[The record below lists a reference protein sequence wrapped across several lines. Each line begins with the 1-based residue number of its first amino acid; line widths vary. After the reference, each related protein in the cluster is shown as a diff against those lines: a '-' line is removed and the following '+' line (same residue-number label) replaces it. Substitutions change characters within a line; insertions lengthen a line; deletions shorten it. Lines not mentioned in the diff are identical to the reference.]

1 MAMTREAEQINLKH
15 GNLQKH
21 TNPNK
26 LQAAFIQNFHQKIA
40 GLIQQTNVNKM
51 LDAGCGEGFLLHF
64 LQEQGQTLD
73 YTGADFSIEAIQWS
87 RAHLIPQFRA
97 NVADVHTLPYADNSF
112 PLVTCLEVLEH
123 IPDSAVGVRE
133 LARVSSEYLI
143 LSVPHEPYFRG
154 ANFLRG
160 KHVGEWGNDPE
171 HLHNYSGQTFRQMLS
186 GVVDILWHGYSF
198 PWQIALAR
206 KR

>member
-1 MAMTREAEQINLKH
+1 MTREAEQKDARH

-26 LQAAFIQNFHQKIA
+26 LQAVLINNFHKKIA
-40 GLIQQTNVNKM
+40 QLIQQTGVKSM
-51 LDAGCGEGFLLHF
+51 LDAGCGEGFLLEF
-64 LQEQGQTLD
+64 LQEQGQAID
-73 YTGADFSIEAIQWS
+73 YTGADFSFEAIQWS
-87 RAHLIPQFRA
+87 RSNLFPEFRA
-97 NVADVHTLPYADNSF
+97 NVADIHKLPYAENSF
-112 PLVTCLEVLEH
+112 PLTVCLEVLEH
-123 IPDSAVGVRE
+123 IPDSSLGVKE

-160 KHVGEWGNDPE
+160 KHVQQWGNDPE
-171 HLHNYSGQTFRQMLS
+171 HIHNYSGRSFRQMLS

-206 KR
+206 KK